1 MKKPQYQ
8 PGDRVT
14 RTQKAQVRLRTLG
27 LDFRGMDL
35 AVGGEIVRQNG
46 MLPEFYGVR
55 WDNDSAIHQVHER
68 LIERE

>member
-1 MKKPQYQ
+1 MTKRSFK

-14 RTQKAQVRLRTLG
+14 RTQKAQQRLRSLG

-35 AVGGEIVRQNG
+35 AVGGEVVRQNNL
-46 MLPEFYGVR
+46 LPEFYGVR

-68 LIERE
+68 LIEEE

>member
-1 MKKPQYQ
+1 MTKRSFT
-8 PGDRVT
+8 PGTRVVRT
-14 RTQKAQVRLRTLG
+14 RKAQERLRNLG

-46 MLPEFYGVR
+46 ILPEFYGVK

-68 LIERE
+68 LIEEE